1 MSERAGSVP
10 AAFWELTKPRLSF
23 LSVLTALAGY
33 FCSAPEQ
40 PTDAKVLISL
50 AIGTALA
57 AGGCGAIN
65 MWWESDADAKMERTR
80 NRPIPAG
87 ILKPGAVLLFGML
100 LLTLGVIL
108 VWKETNPLAGAL
120 TAATAISYLF
130 FYTPLKTMTS
140 WCTLVGSLPGAIPP
154 IIGTAAKLGHTVN
167 KLGVIEGPHIDR
179 MGWLLFA
186 LLFFWQIPHFMA
198 LAFLWREDYAR
209 GGFKIVTV
217 GDPSGRS
224 ASVWAMAFILP
235 MIVVAGELV
244 RTFFE
249 PACAS
254 SLKGWASPFLWISFI
269 AGAWFFKLTLEFALP
284 QRRAAVAKPLFL
296 ASILYL
302 PVVLLTLTLNRI
314 LVRS

>member
-10 AAFWELTKPRLSF
+10 AAYWELTKPRLSF

-33 FCSAPEQ
+33 FCSEPTQA
-40 PTDAKVLISL
+40 TDAKALVSL
-50 AIGTALA
+50 ALGTALA

-87 ILKPGAVLLFGML
+87 LIRPGAALLFGL
-100 LLTLGVIL
+100 LLLSFGVVL
-108 VWKETNPLAGAL
+108 VWNGANPLAGAL

-154 IIGTAAKLGHTVN
+154 IIGTAAKLGR
-167 KLGVIEGPHIDR
+167 IDT
-179 MGWLLFA
+179 MGWLLFG
-186 LLFFWQIPHFMA
+186 LLFFWQVPHFMA
-198 LAFLWREDYAR
+198 LAVMCREDYAR
-209 GGFKIVTV
+209 GGFKVATV
-217 GDPSGRS
+217 DDPSGRS
-224 ASVWAMAFILP
+224 ASVWAMLFIIP
-235 MIVVAGELV
+235 MLFIAGAVA
-244 RTFFE
+244 TNFF
-249 PACAS
+249 PD
-254 SLKGWASPFLWISFI
+254 WTSPFVWVSFL
-269 AGAWFFKLTLEFALP
+269 AGAWFFKLTLEFAVP
-284 QRRAAVAKPLFL
+284 ARRAAVAKPLFL

-314 LVRS
+314 FVRS

>member
-10 AAFWELTKPRLSF
+10 AAYWELTKPRLSF

-33 FCSAPEQ
+33 FCSEPSQATNPR
-40 PTDAKVLISL
+40 VLVSL

-65 MWWESDADAKMERTR
+65 MWWDSEPDAKMERTR

-87 ILKPGAVLLFGML
+87 LIHPGAALLFGML
-100 LLTLGVIL
+100 LLSLGVVL
-108 VWKETNPLAGAL
+108 VWNGANALAGAL
-120 TAATAISYLF
+120 TAATAVSYLF
-130 FYTPLKTMTS
+130 FYTPLKSMTS

-154 IIGTAAKLGHTVN
+154 IIGTAAKLGQG
-167 KLGVIEGPHIDR
+167 GVPHIDR

-224 ASVWAMAFILP
+224 ASAWAMAFILP
-235 MIVVAGELV
+235 MIVVAGEIV

-249 PACAS
+249 PGCTA
-254 SLKGWASPFLWISFI
+254 SLKGWASPFLWVSFL

-314 LVRS
+314 F

>member
-10 AAFWELTKPRLSF
+10 AAYWELTKPRLSF

-33 FCSAPEQ
+33 FCSAPTQ
-40 PTDAKVLISL
+40 VTDAKVLVSL

-65 MWWESDADAKMERTR
+65 MWWEGDADAKMERTR
-80 NRPIPAG
+80 NRPVPAG
-87 ILKPGAVLLFGML
+87 ILKPGAALLFGML
-100 LLTLGVIL
+100 LLSVGVVL
-108 VWKETNPLAGAL
+108 VWRGANPLAGAL

-154 IIGTAAKLGHTVN
+154 IIGTAAKLGR
-167 KLGVIEGPHIDR
+167 IDA
-179 MGWLLFA
+179 MGWLLFG
-186 LLFFWQIPHFMA
+186 LLFFWQVPHFMA
-198 LAFLWREDYAR
+198 LAVMCREDYAR
-209 GGFKIVTV
+209 GGFKVATV
-217 GDPSGRS
+217 DDPSGRS
-224 ASVWAMAFILP
+224 AARWAVLFIIP
-235 MIVVAGELV
+235 MLFVAGAIA
-244 RTFFE
+244 TNFF
-249 PACAS
+249 PD
-254 SLKGWASPFLWISFI
+254 WTSPFVWVSFI

-314 LVRS
+314 FVRS

>member
-154 IIGTAAKLGHTVN
+154 IIGTAVKLG
-167 KLGVIEGPHIDR
+167 KIDS
-179 MGWLLFA
+179 MGWLLFS
-186 LLFFWQIPHFMA
+186 LLFFWQVPHFMA
-198 LAFLWREDYAR
+198 LAVMCREDYAR
-209 GGFKIVTV
+209 GGFKVATV
-217 GDPSGRS
+217 DDPSGRS
-224 ASVWAMAFILP
+224 AARWALLFITP
-235 MIVVAGELV
+235 MLFVAGAIATSFFPD
-244 RTFFE
+244 RT
-249 PACAS
+249 
-254 SLKGWASPFLWISFI
+254 SPFVWISFL
-269 AGAWFFKLTLEFALP
+269 AGAWFFKLTLDFAVP
-284 QRRAAVAKPLFL
+284 ERRAAVAKPLFL

>member
-1 MSERAGSVP
+1 MSERAGSLP
-10 AAFWELTKPRLSF
+10 AAYWELTKPRLSF

-33 FCSAPEQ
+33 FCSEPTQA
-40 PTDAKVLISL
+40 TDAKVLVSL

-65 MWWESDADAKMERTR
+65 MCWESEADAKMERTCH
-80 NRPIPAG
+80 RPIPAG
-87 ILKPGAVLLFGML
+87 LIHPGAALLFGML
-100 LLTLGVIL
+100 LLALGVTL
-108 VWKETNPLAGAL
+108 VWVGANPLAGAL

-130 FYTPLKTMTS
+130 LYTPLKSVTS

-154 IIGTAAKLGHTVN
+154 IIGTAAKLGH
-167 KLGVIEGPHIDR
+167 IDH

-198 LAFLWREDYAR
+198 LAFLWRKDYAR

-224 ASVWAMAFILP
+224 ASIWAMAFILP
-235 MIVVAGELV
+235 MVVVAGEIV
-244 RTFFE
+244 KSFFD
-249 PACAS
+249 PACTA
-254 SLKGWASPFLWISFI
+254 SLKGWASPFLWISLI
-269 AGAWFFKLTLEFALP
+269 AGAWFLKLTLEFALP

-302 PVVLLTLTLNRI
+302 PVVLLTLTLNR
-314 LVRS
+314 VF

>member
-1 MSERAGSVP
+1 MSERAGSLP

-23 LSVLTALAGY
+23 LSVLTSLAGY

-40 PTDAKVLISL
+40 PTDAKVLVSL

-65 MWWESDADAKMERTR
+65 MWWESDADAKMERTC

-100 LLTLGVIL
+100 LLSLGVVL
-108 VWKETNPLAGAL
+108 VWQGTNPLAGAL

-154 IIGTAAKLGHTVN
+154 IIGTAAKLGQN
-167 KLGVIEGPHIDR
+167 GAAHIDT
-179 MGWLLFA
+179 MGWLLFG
-186 LLFFWQIPHFMA
+186 LLFFWQVPHFMA
-198 LAFLWREDYAR
+198 LAVMCREDYAR
-209 GGFKIVTV
+209 GGFKVATV
-217 GDPSGRS
+217 DDPSGRS
-224 ASVWAMAFILP
+224 AARWALLFIIP
-235 MIVVAGELV
+235 MLFVAGAIA
-244 RTFFE
+244 TNFF
-249 PACAS
+249 PR
-254 SLKGWASPFLWISFI
+254 WTSPFVWVSFL
-269 AGAWFFKLTLEFALP
+269 AGAWFFKLTLDFAVP
-284 QRRAAVAKPLFL
+284 ERRAAIAKPLFL

-302 PVVLLTLTLNRI
+302 PLVLLTLTLNR
-314 LVRS
+314 LF